1 MGDAGASFTVRLA
14 HNSTGTED
22 ALDTDAQD
30 TVASEEW
37 MAGMSLVMGIIVFS
51 IVFGNILVIVAIAR
65 TQRLQ
70 TITNVF
76 IVSLAGAD
84 LIMGLLVVPFGA
96 ALEVRGAWMYGSFF
110 CEFWI
115 SVDVLCVTASIETL
129 CVIAIDRYV
138 AITSPFRYQSL
149 LTKARA
155 RAVVCVV
162 WAISALVSF
171 LPILMH
177 WSRDSVDTACYEDP
191 KCCDFVTNRAYAIS
205 SSIISFYLPLLVMIF
220 VYARVY
226 REAKNQVRKIDKCEG
241 RFHNSLTGLTS
252 KCKKRPSKI
261 LAMREQKALK
271 TLGIIMGTFTLC
283 WLPFFIVNV
292 VRVFC
297 AEVVD
302 KNLFVFLN
310 WLGYVNSAFNP
321 IIYCRSPDFR
331 KAFKRLLCCPRQAD
345 RRLHI
350 SSCDL
355 SKCGGFVLSPLEPG
369 ALGMWTDCTGLD
381 NSDSSLVGAAKLAHS
396 ESNL

>member
-1 MGDAGASFTVRLA
+1 MVGMGMI
-14 HNSTGTED
+14 
-22 ALDTDAQD
+22 
-30 TVASEEW
+30 
-37 MAGMSLVMGIIVFS
+37 MAFIVLIIVM
-51 IVFGNILVIVAIAR
+51 GNILVIVAIAKN
-65 TQRLQ
+65 QRLQ
-70 TITNVF
+70 TLTNVF
-76 IVSLAGAD
+76 IVSLACAD

-96 ALEVRGAWMYGSFF
+96 ALEVRGTWLYGSFF

-129 CVIAIDRYV
+129 CVIAVDRYI

-155 RAVVCVV
+155 KVLVCGV

-171 LPILMH
+171 PPILMH
-177 WSRDSVDTACYEDP
+177 WSRDDEETSCYDNPE
-191 KCCDFVTNRAYAIS
+191 CCDFVTNRAYAIAS
-205 SSIISFYLPLLVMIF
+205 SVISFYLPLVVMVF
-220 VYARVY
+220 VYVRVY
-226 REAKNQVRKIDKCEG
+226 KEAKKQLRKIDQCEG
-241 RFHNSLTGLTS
+241 RFYNNHGVS
-252 KCKKRPSKI
+252 KYKSNRKRPSKI
-261 LAMREQKALK
+261 LAMKEQKALK

-297 AEVVD
+297 AELVD
-302 KNLFVFLN
+302 KNLFVFFN

-355 SKCGGFVLSPLEPG
+355 SRYSGGFVNSLEPTM
-369 ALGMWTDCTGLD
+369 LGHTWSDCTVLES
-381 NSDSSLVGAAKLAHS
+381 SDCSLEKSGKLSHS
-396 ESNL
+396 ESQL